1 MSYSTYGMLPSGVWI
16 KRKIFSLL
24 WWVFILVMGCAH
36 EETVQID
43 ETAQPAGKARLVRK
57 GEVKL
62 HITEGPRLG
71 DIGGV
76 FLTEDAFY
84 INDVT
89 VNRIFEYNLS
99 GYFVRT
105 IGRRGQ
111 GVGEYMRPHPDATVV
126 DYAGNIYTYDS
137 ASAKLN
143 KYDKTNQF
151 IVDLNE
157 NIRLGYTDHLLL
169 DSEGN
174 LLQLIKSEDG
184 IAILQKIDKESYE
197 KEYAVSLSTQ
207 ETDSIVIHMSTYTGF
222 CYNATLDRVYYLVP
236 TDYRIKEVNAKNGEV
251 LGEFGVRP
259 PGFRPLPKKYHG
271 LGKMKSSDEMGP
283 LSASATFCRSM
294 HLVGDRYLLVGYQNP
309 GEKIWLCVYDL
320 ALGSV
325 NHWYSLDEES
335 LDLLNY
341 TLPFGTKGEHLYL
354 YFLPQEEELDTSNGQ
369 IAAYALT
376 FN

>member
-184 IAILQKIDKESYE
+184 IAILSYYE
-197 KEYAVSLSTQ
+197 APGRLDEMRSAAKRAGLRTVQ
-207 ETDSIVIHMSTYTGF
+207 EMLIPRAARFFAPV
-222 CYNATLDRVYYLVP
+222 
-236 TDYRIKEVNAKNGEV
+236 V
-251 LGEFGVRP
+251 LGYRD
-259 PGFRPLPKKYHG
+259 
-271 LGKMKSSDEMGP
+271 KS
-283 LSASATFCRSM
+283 
-294 HLVGDRYLLVGYQNP
+294 
-309 GEKIWLCVYDL
+309 IWVYRR
-320 ALGSV
+320 G
-325 NHWYSLDEES
+325 
-335 LDLLNY
+335 
-341 TLPFGTKGEHLYL
+341 
-354 YFLPQEEELDTSNGQ
+354 
-369 IAAYALT
+369 
-376 FN
+376 